1 MKYRLGYDDARLSS
15 ACALR
20 PFSELLSLCYPVAC
34 GSSSRLQKIVNSN
47 ERTVTKRRGLG
58 RNGTRST
65 LPTIGYGAMCSISL
79 RHLERHFAK
88 HFHKTPGAW
97 TRDLRLRLAKKLISQ
112 GCRTK
117 RSWRSLASPIAPIF
131 VVNLEGGAERRP
143 RTMRRFICLA
153 RTRYA
158 KRRSLFY
165 NNVAFL
171 QCFGFALHIL
181 QS

>member
-65 LPTIGYGAMCSISL
+65 LPTIGYGGNVLDLPAPPRAPFREALSQDARSMDQG
-79 RHLERHFAK
+79 LE
-88 HFHKTPGAW
+88 
-97 TRDLRLRLAKKLISQ
+97 
-112 GCRTK
+112 
-117 RSWRSLASPIAPIF
+117 ASP
-131 VVNLEGGAERRP
+131 G
-143 RTMRRFICLA
+143 
-153 RTRYA
+153 
-158 KRRSLFY
+158 
-165 NNVAFL
+165 
-171 QCFGFALHIL
+171 
-181 QS
+181 